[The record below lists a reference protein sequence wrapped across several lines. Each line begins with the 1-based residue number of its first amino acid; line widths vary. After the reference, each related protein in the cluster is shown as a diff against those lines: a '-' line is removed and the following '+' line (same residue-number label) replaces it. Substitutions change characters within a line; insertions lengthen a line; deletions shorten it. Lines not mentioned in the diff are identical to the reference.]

1 MFIVTDKKRLTDYT
15 NFDDTDDDIKNFRL
29 YYQGRVT
36 NLIWYDGK
44 ISYLPNEYFTLKN
57 LINVDM
63 NKRYKCSVF
72 LYEVKLIKELK
83 KLNIQFLLEDNLAE
97 LIRRLEISGGVGL
110 NDEVAIELIDDNDY
124 SKFHEPIYLGN
135 GMWIN
140 RDE

>member
-1 MFIVTDKKRLTDYT
+1 MLVITDKELLKDYT
-15 NFDDTDDDIKNFRL
+15 RLLDIDKDVTNFRL
-29 YYQGRVT
+29 YYQGKAT
-36 NLIWYDGK
+36 SLIWYDGK
-44 ISYLPNEYFTLKN
+44 ISYLPNDYFTLKN

-83 KLNIQFLLEDNLAE
+83 KLSVQFLLEDNLAE

-124 SKFHEPIYLGN
+124 SKFYEPIYLGN
-135 GMWIN
+135 GIWIN
-140 RDE
+140 RD

>member
-1 MFIVTDKKRLTDYT
+1 M
-15 NFDDTDDDIKNFRL
+15 
-29 YYQGRVT
+29 
-36 NLIWYDGK
+36 
-44 ISYLPNEYFTLKN
+44 
-57 LINVDM
+57 
-63 NKRYKCSVF
+63 
-72 LYEVKLIKELK
+72 
-83 KLNIQFLLEDNLAE
+83 LEDNLAE